1 MKEKQIV
8 SVLWGD
14 DHYEDSLEEM
24 IHYMSEYEEL
34 TKEEIVG
41 ITVEFCCEA
50 DVYSSDDYIK
60 IQNIL
65 FEGISNCEGDYFENE
80 VIEILKKV
88 ENMKYY
94 DPFQKYIITEEDY
107 DDVIKTL

>member
-14 DHYEDSLEEM
+14 DHYEDSIEEM

-50 DVYSSDDYIK
+50 DVYSSADYCK
-60 IQNIL
+60 IQDIL
-65 FEGISNCEGDYFENE
+65 YSEADIYVDRYFEE
-80 VIEILKKV
+80 KRAEIMKLIESV
-88 ENMKYY
+88 KYHE
-94 DPFQKYIITEEDY
+94 PFQKYIITEEDY
-107 DDVIKTL
+107 NDVIK